1 MLTVPSLHFF
11 LFFSRGPTSADVRTH
26 PNSRSTNANFHTCR
40 KHYPELSGMD
50 PLQIEPEVAE
60 VVIIGAGWHGLAA
73 AKTALALDPSINLV
87 VLDSAASVG
96 GVWARERVYEG
107 LRTNNRVESYVY
119 SDFPITQVTTVCD
132 LVKPGEHLSG
142 RAVHEYLKAYA
153 EHFGVHERVR
163 FNCMVKSVEYVEAD
177 GGGKEW
183 VVRSTTAAGT
193 GTGTGCMGEESC
205 IQTRKLILATGLTS
219 QPRIPTLVGQESFGV
234 PLFHVKEFAHYQDTI
249 FAKPTFN
256 TKDQPGNTTDDHAPI
271 AVLGG
276 SKSAWDTVYACASQG
291 HRVNWIIRAS
301 GNGPSWMTPATV
313 FSPLNPL
320 IEDLPLV
327 RALGIF
333 SPCIWARNNL
343 IRRFLHGTWLGQL
356 IVRLFWASLEWDM
369 LRANRYND
377 HEETAKLRPSYRMLW
392 AGTAVAIL
400 NFPGNFFALI
410 QRGLVKVHITDIEQ
424 LQQNG
429 TVVLMNGERL
439 NARGLVLC
447 TGWKASP
454 GIQFLPEGI
463 EQELGF
469 PWSAD
474 SLEQQDLVKRTRQEL
489 YTRLPMLRTTPARR
503 IYHHSTETV
512 LHPFR
517 LARFM
522 VPPKLW
528 DDHSIAILGTV
539 KTFNTPL
546 VTEVQ
551 ALWALIYLNHG
562 SQLSQHHS
570 LHDKEAVLH
579 EATLH
584 SEFISLR
591 SPTNHGARNAD
602 FVFEVLPYLDMLLR
616 DLGLRT
622 ARKGSWWRN
631 LFIPHKPRDYAGL
644 VEEWKGRESISQEGG
659 KRKVY

>member
-1 MLTVPSLHFF
+1 M
-11 LFFSRGPTSADVRTH
+11 
-26 PNSRSTNANFHTCR
+26 
-40 KHYPELSGMD
+40 
-50 PLQIEPEVAE
+50 EPEFADL
-60 VVIIGAGWHGLAA
+60 VIIGAGWHGLAA
-73 AKTALALDPSINLV
+73 AKTALALDPGIDLV

-96 GVWARERVYEG
+96 GVWAEERVYEG

-119 SDFPITQVTTVCD
+119 SDFPIAQATTVPD
-132 LVKPGEHLSG
+132 LVNPGEHMSG

-153 EHFGVHERVR
+153 NHFGIHERVR
-163 FNCMVKSVEYVEAD
+163 FNSKVEGLEYVEGN

-183 VVRSTTAAGT
+183 IVRFTTAAGT
-193 GTGTGCMGEESC
+193 GTGTATGRAEEESC
-205 IQTRKLILATGLTS
+205 IRTRKLILATGLTS
-219 QPRIPTLVGQESFGV
+219 QPRTPTFVGQESFDV
-234 PLFHVKEFAHYQDTI
+234 PLFHVKEFAHYQESLFT
-249 FAKPTFN
+249 KPTTN
-256 TKDQPGNTTDDHAPI
+256 TEHRSGDTTDDRAPI

-276 SKSAWDTVYACASQG
+276 SKSAWDAVYACASRG
-291 HRVNWIIRAS
+291 HQVNWIIRAS
-301 GNGPSWMTPATV
+301 GAGPSWMTPAAV

-327 RALGIF
+327 RALGVF
-333 SPCIWARNNL
+333 SPCIWAHNNP
-343 IRRFLHGTWLGQL
+343 IRKFLHGTWLGRV

-369 LRANRYND
+369 LRANRYNN

-400 NFPGNFFALI
+400 NFPGDFFALI
-410 QRGLVKVHITDIEQ
+410 RRGLVKVHIADVER
-424 LQQNG
+424 LERNG
-429 TVVLMNGERL
+429 TVVLSNGETL
-439 NARGLVLC
+439 SARGLVLC

-454 GIQFLPEGI
+454 GIRFLPEGI

-469 PWSAD
+469 PWTAE
-474 SLEQQDLVKRTRQEL
+474 SLDQQNLVKQTRQEL
-489 YTRLPMLRTTPARR
+489 YTRLPMLRTAPARR
-503 IYHHSTETV
+503 NYRAKDAQGEHITETV

-539 KTFNTPL
+539 TTFNTPL

-551 ALWALIYLNHG
+551 ALWALVYLNHG
-562 SQLSQHHS
+562 PALSRQQ
-570 LHDKEAVLH
+570 DKEAVLR
-579 EATLH
+579 ETTLH
-584 SEFISLR
+584 SEFVALR

-602 FVFEVLPYLDMLLR
+602 FVFEVLPYLDMLLG

-631 LFIPHKPRDYAGL
+631 LFVPHEPRDYAGL
-644 VEEWKGRESISQEGG
+644 VEEWKGRVSSSDPKG
-659 KRKVY
+659 KKIKAA

>member
-1 MLTVPSLHFF
+1 MVQQT
-11 LFFSRGPTSADVRTH
+11 AD
-26 PNSRSTNANFHTCR
+26 
-40 KHYPELSGMD
+40 L
-50 PLQIEPEVAE
+50 
-60 VVIIGAGWHGLAA
+60 VIIGAGWHGLAA
-73 AKTALALDPSINLV
+73 AKTALAIDPSINLV
-87 VLDSAASVG
+87 ILDAAASVG
-96 GVWARERVYEG
+96 GVWAEERVYEG

-119 SDFPITQVTTVCD
+119 SDFPIAQVTTVRD
-132 LVKPGEHLSG
+132 LVKRGEHMSG

-153 EHFGVHERVR
+153 EHFGIHERVR
-163 FNCMVKSVEYVEAD
+163 FNCNVKSVEYVEGD

-183 VVRSTTAAGT
+183 VVRCTTAAGRET
-193 GTGTGCMGEESC
+193 GTGTGQAAKSC
-205 IQTRKLILATGLTS
+205 IRTRKLILATGLTS
-219 QPRIPTLVGQESFGV
+219 QPRIPTFVGQESFDA
-234 PLFHVKEFAHYQDTI
+234 PLFHVKEFAHYQESLFT
-249 FAKPTFN
+249 KPTIN
-256 TKDQPGNTTDDHAPI
+256 TEDQPGNTTDDRAPI
-271 AVLGG
+271 AILGG
-276 SKSAWDTVYACASQG
+276 NKSAWDAVYACASQG

-301 GNGPSWMTPATV
+301 GNGPSWMTPAAV

-327 RALGIF
+327 RALGVF
-333 SPCIWARNNL
+333 SPCIWARNNP
-343 IRRFLHGTWLGQL
+343 IRRFLHGTWLGRV

-377 HEETAKLRPSYRMLW
+377 HDETAKLRPSYRVLW

-400 NFPGNFFALI
+400 NFPGDFFALVR
-410 QRGLVKVHITDIEQ
+410 RGLVKVHIADVER
-424 LQQNG
+424 LERNG
-429 TVVLMNGERL
+429 TVVLSNGESL
-439 NARGLVLC
+439 KARGLVLC

-454 GIQFLPEGI
+454 GIRFLPEGI

-469 PWSAD
+469 PWTPD
-474 SLEQQDLVKRTRQEL
+474 SLEQQDLVKQTHQEL
-489 YTRLPMLRTTPARR
+489 YTRLPMLRTAPGRR
-503 IYHHSTETV
+503 KYLSKDAEGEHITETV

-539 KTFNTPL
+539 TTFNTPL

-551 ALWALIYLNHG
+551 ALWALVYLNHG
-562 SQLSQHHS
+562 FELQTRHLPP
-570 LHDKEAVLH
+570 HDKESVLR

-584 SEFISLR
+584 SEFVALR

-602 FVFEVLPYLDMLLR
+602 FVFEVLPYLDMLLG

-631 LFIPHKPRDYAGL
+631 QFVPHEPTDYAGL
-644 VEEWKGRESISQEGG
+644 VEEWKGRGSVSQEG
-659 KRKVY
+659 KKVKAA